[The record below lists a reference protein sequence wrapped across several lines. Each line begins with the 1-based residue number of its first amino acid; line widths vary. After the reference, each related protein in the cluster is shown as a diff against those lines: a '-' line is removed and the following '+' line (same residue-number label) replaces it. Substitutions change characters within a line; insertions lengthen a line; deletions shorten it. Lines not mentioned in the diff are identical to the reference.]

1 MIVAFDR
8 ALMRLARQE
17 SDAERRHASALLDC
31 LTSVATVMSL
41 RLQQA
46 TRRLL
51 ARRLDAAVAPLARS
65 ITLNEWKWCAVDLL
79 TVTLSWSLVAVYA
92 WNAQESGAL
101 MLGGVFMVYQ

>member
-1 MIVAFDR
+1 
-8 ALMRLARQE
+8 
-17 SDAERRHASALLDC
+17 
-31 LTSVATVMSL
+31 MSL

-79 TVTLSWSLVAVYA
+79 TVTLSWSLVAGRWSPYTRGTPK
-92 WNAQESGAL
+92 GAAR
-101 MLGGVFMVYQ
+101 